1 MKLNEPEATP
11 LDIIRMAAQTAAF
24 EASIVDQIR
33 TILRDQLDT
42 VNSLPAA
49 VPWTG
54 PAIEHKPLP
63 PPANGVMT
71 LYRGL
76 PIVTAKAGNGVFTIQ
91 FIKYVKPDAN

>member
-1 MKLNEPEATP
+1 MKLNDPEAT
-11 LDIIRMAAQTAAF
+11 LQDVIRVAAQAAAF

-49 VPWTG
+49 GPWTG
-54 PAIEHKPLP
+54 PAIEHRPLP
-63 PPANGVMT
+63 PPENGAMT

-76 PIVTAKAGNGVFTIQ
+76 PIVSAKAGNGVFTIQ